1 MSKLKNMNQKRNQFI
16 KQIEFVEDK
25 DRKILLDVQK
35 SINNNGNDKEYIK
48 RVINKLTLE
57 QVGKL
62 EQQYVK
68 DIEKLQ
74 AQIKCNKRKML
85 SLKSEW

>member
-25 DRKILLDVQK
+25 DRKFLLDVQRN
-35 SINNNGNDKEYIK
+35 INNNGNDKEYIK
-48 RVINKLTLE
+48 KIINNLTLE

-74 AQIKCNKRKML
+74 AQIKCNKRKMI